1 MEEKEMDK
9 QKEEMENIK
18 VEEPKKEK
26 KEKKEKKNK
35 KDEEIEKLKKALA
48 EKHDQYVRVVAELE
62 NFRKRTEKENVD
74 KLKFAN
80 QKIITAL
87 LTVIDHLDM
96 AISHI
101 TPESSIESLL
111 EGVELTLKQFADV
124 LKRFGVKEIDVEVG
138 DDFNPNLHEAMMLA
152 NDPSVANN
160 KITMVLQK
168 GFILNDRVIRP
179 AKVQVNKVSEGNNE
193 NNIKEESNE

>member
-1 MEEKEMDK
+1 MEKQEEKTE
-9 QKEEMENIK
+9 K
-18 VEEPKKEK
+18 VKEK
-26 KEKKEKKNK
+26 KEKKGKREKKNK
-35 KDEEIEKLKKALA
+35 NEEVEKLKKALA

-80 QKIITAL
+80 QQIITAL

-96 AISHI
+96 AVSHI
-101 TPESSIESLL
+101 TPDSSIESLK
-111 EGVELTLKQFADV
+111 EGIELTLKQFADV
-124 LKRFGVKEIDVEVG
+124 FKRFGVKEIDVEVG
-138 DDFNPNLHEAMMLA
+138 DDFDPNLHEAMMLA
-152 NDPSVANN
+152 NDPNVGNN

-168 GFILNDRVIRP
+168 GFTLNDRVIRP
-179 AKVQVNKVSEGNNE
+179 AKVQVNKLEEGNNE